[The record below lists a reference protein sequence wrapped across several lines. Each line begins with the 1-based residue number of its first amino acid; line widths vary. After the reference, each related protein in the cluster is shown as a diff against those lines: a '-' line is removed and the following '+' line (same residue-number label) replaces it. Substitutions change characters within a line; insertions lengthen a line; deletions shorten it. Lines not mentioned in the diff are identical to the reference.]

1 MIIAR
6 FEFLQ
11 RARLDRATLDAWIAE
26 EWLIPTQ
33 QAPEPAF
40 SEIDL
45 ARAGLI
51 RDLTQELGVNNAG
64 VGVILN
70 LVDQVHGLRNALA
83 DVLDSMRERREGAD
97 PEPKLD

>member
-26 EWLIPTQ
+26 EWLIPAQ

-40 SEIDL
+40 SEMDV

-51 RDLTQELGVNNAG
+51 RDLTEELGVNDAG

-83 DVLDSMRERREGAD
+83 DVLDSMRRGTASAN
-97 PEPKLD
+97 PKPKLD

>member
-1 MIIAR
+1 MNF
-6 FEFLQ
+6 FE

-26 EWLIPTQ
+26 EWLIPTR

-40 SEIDL
+40 SEMDV

-51 RDLTQELGVNNAG
+51 RDLTEELGVNGAG

-83 DVLDSMRERREGAD
+83 DVLDSMRERTASAD
-97 PEPKLD
+97 PKPKRD